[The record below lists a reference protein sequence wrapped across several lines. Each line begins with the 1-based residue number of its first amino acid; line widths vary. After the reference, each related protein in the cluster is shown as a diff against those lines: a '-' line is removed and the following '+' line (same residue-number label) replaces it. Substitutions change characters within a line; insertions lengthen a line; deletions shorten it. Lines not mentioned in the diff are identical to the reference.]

1 VISDNTC
8 GNHDKDRESASPAR
22 RRLLKGVVAAVS
34 ASALPKH
41 LRAQPV
47 ELRWWTTQGAPA
59 QLRAYRS
66 QIAAFEGANPG
77 IRVVLEPLSDE
88 GYAAQLA
95 AAFSSGQVPDVVTHL
110 PSFSVQNYY
119 AQGLVEPFDDV
130 IEAIGPDAYYPGANE
145 VFRAADG
152 HYVATGIG
160 NSAVNILWL
169 RKDIMQRAGVDE
181 IPQTWDEFRAALRR
195 LHGRGIYGTALPYGR
210 NSATSLVFV
219 GFIHGAGGRV
229 FTPELEV
236 AIDSQATR
244 DALEFY
250 REIRDFSPRGATNYS
265 WGDILTAFVSGA
277 TATGLYTGRVL
288 ANVTQQNPPLADHI
302 TCALWPRQGRD
313 IPAWTF
319 NDFPSVF
326 LPSAGRN
333 IALSKRFAASLFDA
347 AGYIEQLHAAPG
359 HVLPVLRTIGESE
372 AYRDNEIIRRY
383 GREVDLMAEAAAG
396 GFNLGYESKRHRP
409 NDKAGEVIASGVIAD
424 MVQRVVLNGEN
435 VDRVLSRTSR
445 AIEDLVRA

>member
-1 VISDNTC
+1 MNKNSNNRLSHPT
-8 GNHDKDRESASPAR
+8 R
-22 RRLLKGVVAAVS
+22 RSVLRGMVGAAAVG
-34 ASALPKH
+34 AWPRGP
-41 LRAQPV
+41 RAQTA

-59 QLRAYRS
+59 QLQAYRR
-66 QIAAFEGANPG
+66 QIAAFESNNPDV
-77 IRVVLEPLSDE
+77 RVVLEPLSDE

-119 AQGLVEPFDDV
+119 AQGLVEPLNDV
-130 IEAIGPDAYYPGANE
+130 IEAVGPEAYYPGANE

-152 HYVATGIG
+152 NYVATGIG

-169 RKDIMQRAGVDE
+169 RTDFMQRADVDRVPE
-181 IPQTWDEFRAALRR
+181 TWDELRDSLRR

-210 NSATSLVFV
+210 NSATSLVFIS
-219 GFIHGAGGRV
+219 FIHGAGGQV

-236 AIDSQATR
+236 ALDSAATR

-288 ANVTQQNPPLADHI
+288 ANVTEQNPRLGEHI
-302 TCALWPRQGRD
+302 TCALWPRQSRE
-313 IPAWTF
+313 IAPWTF

-326 LPSAGRN
+326 VPRQAAN
-333 IALSKRFAASLFDA
+333 KALAKRFAASLFDPE
-347 AGYIEQLHAAPG
+347 GYIAQLHAAPG
-359 HVLPVLRTIGESE
+359 HVLPVLRTIGESNR
-372 AYRDNEIIRRY
+372 YRDNDIIRRY
-383 GREVDLMAEAAAG
+383 SDEVDLMAAAAAE
-396 GFNLGYESKRHRP
+396 GFNLGYESKAHRA
-409 NDKAGEVIASGVIAD
+409 NEKAGEVIASGVIAD
-424 MVQRVVLNGEN
+424 MVQRVVLNGEK
-435 VDRVLSRTSR
+435 VDAVLSRTSR
-445 AIEDLVRA
+445 AIEELMAA

>member
-8 GNHDKDRESASPAR
+8 GNHGKDRESASPAR
-22 RRLLKGVVAAVS
+22 RRLLKGAVAALS
-34 ASALPKH
+34 ASALPRH

-66 QIAAFEGANPG
+66 QIAAFERANPG
-77 IRVVLEPLSDE
+77 IRVELEPLSDE

-181 IPQTWDEFRAALRR
+181 IPETWDEFRAALGR

-210 NSATSLVFV
+210 ISATSLVFV

-244 DALEFY
+244 DALAFY

-302 TCALWPRQGRD
+302 TCALWPRQSRD

-333 IALSKRFAASLFDA
+333 MALAKRFAASLFDA

-383 GREVDLMAEAAAG
+383 RREVDLMADAAAG

-445 AIEDLVRA
+445 AIEDLVSA

>member
-1 VISDNTC
+1 MLTSFL
-8 GNHDKDRESASPAR
+8 GAASTTLLPCAAR
-22 RRLLKGVVAAVS
+22 S
-34 ASALPKH
+34 
-41 LRAQPV
+41 QDT

-66 QIAAFEGANPG
+66 QIAAFERSNPG
-77 IRVVLEPLSDE
+77 IRVALEPLSDE

-95 AAFSSGQVPDVVTHL
+95 AAFASGQVPDLVTHL

-119 AQGLVEPFDDV
+119 AQGLVEPFDEV
-130 IEAIGPDAYYPGANE
+130 IEAIGPDSYYPGANE

-169 RKDIMQRAGVDE
+169 RQDLMQRAGVE
-181 IPQTWDEFRAALRR
+181 RIPETWDELRAALSR

-210 NSATSLVFV
+210 NSATSLVFI
-219 GFIHGAGGRV
+219 GFIHGAGGQV
-229 FTPELEV
+229 FTPDLEV
-236 AIDSQATR
+236 AIDSPATR

-250 REIRDFSPRGATNYS
+250 RELRDFSPRGATNYS

-288 ANVTQQNPPLADHI
+288 ANVTQQNPPLSDHI
-302 TCALWPRQGRD
+302 TCALWPRQSRE
-313 IPAWTF
+313 IAAWTF

-326 LPSAGRN
+326 IPAQSR
-333 IALSKRFAASLFDA
+333 SKELAKKLAASLFDA
-347 AGYIEQLHAAPG
+347 PGYIEQLHAAPG
-359 HVLPVLRTIGESE
+359 HVLPVLRTIGESPRY
-372 AYRDNEIIRRY
+372 ADNDIIRRY
-383 GREVDLMAEAAAG
+383 RDEVDLMASAAAG
-396 GFNLGYESKRHRP
+396 GFNLGYESKAHRA
-409 NDKAGEVIASGVIAD
+409 NAKAGEVIASGVIAD

-435 VDRVLSRTSR
+435 VDTVLSRTSF
-445 AIEDLVRA
+445 AIEELMRS

>member
-1 VISDNTC
+1 MNKNSNKRVCHPT
-8 GNHDKDRESASPAR
+8 R
-22 RRLLKGVVAAVS
+22 RSVLQGMVGAAAVG
-34 ASALPKH
+34 AWPRG
-41 LRAQPV
+41 LRAQTA

-59 QLRAYRS
+59 QLQAYRR
-66 QIAAFEGANPG
+66 QIAAFESNNPG
-77 IRVVLEPLSDE
+77 VRVVLEPLSDE

-119 AQGLVEPFDDV
+119 AQGLVEPLNDV
-130 IEAIGPDAYYPGANE
+130 IEAVGSEAYYPGANE

-152 HYVATGIG
+152 NYVATGIG

-169 RKDIMQRAGVDE
+169 RTDIMQRAGVE
-181 IPQTWDEFRAALRR
+181 RVPTTWDELRDSLRR

-219 GFIHGAGGRV
+219 SFIHGAGGQV

-236 AIDSQATR
+236 ALDSEATR

-288 ANVTQQNPPLADHI
+288 ANVTEQNPRLGEHI
-302 TCALWPRQGRD
+302 TCALWPRRSRE
-313 IPAWTF
+313 IAPWTF

-326 LPSAGRN
+326 VPRQSAN
-333 IALSKRFAASLFDA
+333 KALA
-347 AGYIEQLHAAPG
+347 
-359 HVLPVLRTIGESE
+359 
-372 AYRDNEIIRRY
+372 
-383 GREVDLMAEAAAG
+383 
-396 GFNLGYESKRHRP
+396 
-409 NDKAGEVIASGVIAD
+409 
-424 MVQRVVLNGEN
+424 
-435 VDRVLSRTSR
+435 
-445 AIEDLVRA
+445 

>member
-1 VISDNTC
+1 MTINRDSD
-8 GNHDKDRESASPAR
+8 SVSPAR
-22 RRLLKGVVAAVS
+22 RRLLKGMLGA
-34 ASALPKH
+34 ASACAFAAPA
-41 LRAQPV
+41 RPRETT
-47 ELRWWTTQGAPA
+47 ELRWWTTQGAPE

-66 QIAAFEGANPG
+66 QIAAFEAANPSL
-77 IRVVLEPLSDE
+77 RVVLEALSDE

-95 AAFSSGQVPDVVTHL
+95 AAFSSGQVPDLVTHL

-119 AQGLVEPFDDV
+119 ARGLVEPFDDV
-130 IEAIGPDAYYPGANE
+130 IEAIGPEAFYPGANE

-169 RKDIMQRAGVDE
+169 RTDIMQRAGIDRAPE
-181 IPQTWDEFRAALRR
+181 TWDEFRAALARM
-195 LHGRGIYGTALPYGR
+195 HGRGIYGTALPYGR
-210 NSATSLVFV
+210 NSATSLVFIA
-219 GFIHGAGGRV
+219 FIHGAGGQV
-229 FTPELEV
+229 FTPDLDV
-236 AIDSQATR
+236 AIDSRATR

-288 ANVTQQNPPLADHI
+288 ANVTQQNPPLAEHI
-302 TCALWPRQGRD
+302 SCALWPRQSRS
-313 IPAWTF
+313 IAPWTF

-326 LPSAGRN
+326 IPAQGRN
-333 IALSKRFAASLFDA
+333 KPLAKRLAASLFDVE
-347 AGYIEQLHAAPG
+347 GYIRQLHAAPG
-359 HVLPVLRTIGESE
+359 HVLPVLRTIGESPR
-372 AYRDNEIIRRY
+372 YRDNEVIRRY
-383 GREVDLMAEAAAG
+383 RREVDLMAEAAAG
-396 GFNLGYESKRHRP
+396 GFNLGYESKRHRA

-435 VDRVLSRTSR
+435 VDRVLARTQR
-445 AIEDLVRA
+445 DIEALVQA